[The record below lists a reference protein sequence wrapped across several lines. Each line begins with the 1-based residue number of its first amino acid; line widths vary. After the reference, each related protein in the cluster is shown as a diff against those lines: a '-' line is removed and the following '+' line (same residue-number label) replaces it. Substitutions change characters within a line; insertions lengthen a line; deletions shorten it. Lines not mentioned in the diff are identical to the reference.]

1 MANLNGP
8 YGLRPVRHLT
18 GGCIRM
24 SEYSIASELAANIF
38 YGDPV
43 EMTGTGRN
51 ITLAAADNAD
61 SIGVFAGC
69 RYVDATGSPVFSKY
83 WPTGTV
89 ATDIVAIVYDDPKIV
104 FSAQATTIAEA
115 DVGQLADWNGTAGSA
130 VTGISGNSVDGT
142 SYAATGGALRI
153 MGLVKSPDNAYG
165 AYAKVEVIFAEHAL
179 SGVVSGVGGN

>member
-1 MANLNGP
+1 
-8 YGLRPVRHLT
+8 
-18 GGCIRM
+18 M
-24 SEYSIASELAANIF
+24 SEYTIASELAANIF

-51 ITLAAADNAD
+51 ITLAAADNPD
-61 SIGVFAGC
+61 SIGVFGGC
-69 RYVDATGSPVFSKY
+69 RYVDASGKMTFSKR
-83 WPTGTV
+83 WPTGIV
-89 ATDIVAIVYDDPKIV
+89 ATEIVALIYDDPQIV

-142 SYAATGGALRI
+142 SYAGTGGALRV
-153 MGLVKSPDNAYG
+153 MGIINSPDNAYG